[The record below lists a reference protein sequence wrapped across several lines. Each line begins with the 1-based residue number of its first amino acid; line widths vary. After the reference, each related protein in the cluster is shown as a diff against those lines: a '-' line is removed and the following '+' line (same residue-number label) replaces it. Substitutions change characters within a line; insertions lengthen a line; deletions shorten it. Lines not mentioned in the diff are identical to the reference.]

1 MTSLAHYLSN
11 PPLRFK
17 LRAVSFQTYR
27 FGHETMIYCLITS
40 RDLSPCSIRIGLA
53 DIPRCSTMEAALN
66 ITPSPNP
73 NGTESVGQNFDEVE
87 LWLRVVHGVV
97 MSLFLVCSFTGNL
110 IVVLLVATHKKLRYG
125 AIVVC
130 LGVVVA
136 DLLVGL
142 TWTLQSLAGTIA
154 GEWPF
159 GQVACTVMGILWV
172 WVLYA
177 RWLEIAVVSLD
188 RFFTITFIFSYS
200 KFNKPLMIILT
211 ILAWVLPALLRVV
224 PGILTFGEYKFTLI
238 FTTCSINC
246 LDIPDCG
253 SFYVGLYTSFLVIG
267 GILPTILYTIMYCI
281 GRRKRAVMNYRL
293 GTIQVSDSSV
303 TQNGH
308 EPTSSMETSEDTSN
322 GTQNR
327 TPVRRNR
334 TDTLQDRDRR
344 ALVTIAIL
352 FVSLLVTQIPLVVLT
367 WFAQRPEIY
376 QKIPL
381 HVHFVV
387 TYIFLISTIL
397 DPIVIMKNKDF
408 KDAIA
413 HVWKRWRSTNLR
425 PQLSHQNGS
434 TCVSVRVDTSVNFTI
449 IDTTPTSPEVLNR
462 DSTEQI
468 DG

>member
-1 MTSLAHYLSN
+1 MMATVNATATNS
-11 PPLRFK
+11 
-17 LRAVSFQTYR
+17 
-27 FGHETMIYCLITS
+27 
-40 RDLSPCSIRIGLA
+40 
-53 DIPRCSTMEAALN
+53 
-66 ITPSPNP
+66 
-73 NGTESVGQNFDEVE
+73 SVGQNFDEVE

-136 DLLVGL
+136 DFLVGL

-159 GQVACTVMGILWV
+159 GQTACTVMGILWV

-224 PGILTFGEYKFTLI
+224 PGILTFGEYKFSLI
-238 FTTCSINC
+238 YTTCSINC
-246 LDIPDCG
+246 LNVPDCG
-253 SFYVGLYTSFLVIG
+253 SFYVGLYVSFIVVG
-267 GILPTILYTIMYCI
+267 GVVPTILYTIMYCI

-293 GTIQVSDSSV
+293 GTIQVSDSS
-303 TQNGH
+303 TTENGH
-308 EPTSSMETSEDTSN
+308 EHMETSEDTSN
-322 GTQNR
+322 GTQDR
-327 TPVRRNR
+327 TPVRRSR
-334 TDTLQDRDRR
+334 TDALRDRDRR
-344 ALVTIAIL
+344 ALITIAIL
-352 FVSLLVTQIPLVVLT
+352 FVSLLVTQIPLIVFTGL
-367 WFAQRPEIY
+367 AQQREVY

-381 HVHFVV
+381 YVHFLNI
-387 TYIFLISTIL
+387 YIFLISTIL
-397 DPIVIMKNKDF
+397 DPIVIMRNKDF

-413 HVWKRWRSTNLR
+413 QVLKRCKEMCYSTNSR
-425 PQLSHQNGS
+425 QQQARLSHRNS
-434 TCVSVRVDTSVNFTI
+434 SAFLLATRNSTAVTCVNGGIQISEIIHTSLNANSGFSSISEELHASSNVNGEINASPSVSQVQQLTDHAV
-449 IDTTPTSPEVLNR
+449 
-462 DSTEQI
+462 
-468 DG
+468 

>member
-1 MTSLAHYLSN
+1 
-11 PPLRFK
+11 
-17 LRAVSFQTYR
+17 
-27 FGHETMIYCLITS
+27 
-40 RDLSPCSIRIGLA
+40 
-53 DIPRCSTMEAALN
+53 MEAALN
-66 ITPSPNP
+66 VTLRPIPTNA
-73 NGTESVGQNFDEVE
+73 SVGQNFDEVD

-97 MSLFLVCSFTGNL
+97 MSLFLVCGFTGNL

-246 LDIPDCG
+246 LNTPNCG
-253 SFYVGLYTSFLVIG
+253 SFYVGLYTSFIVIG
-267 GILPTILYTIMYCI
+267 GVLPTILYTIMYCI
-281 GRRKRAVMNYRL
+281 GRRKRAAMNYRL
-293 GTIQVSDSSV
+293 VSESSV
-303 TQNGH
+303 TENCH
-308 EPTSSMETSEDTSN
+308 ELMKTSKDTSN

-327 TPVRRNR
+327 TPVRQSR
-334 TDTLQDRDRR
+334 TDALKDRDQR
-344 ALVTIAIL
+344 ALVTNAIL
-352 FVSLLVTQIPLVVLT
+352 FVSLLVTQIPLIVLT
-367 WFAQRPEIY
+367 WLAQRPEIY
-376 QKIPL
+376 LKIPL

-397 DPIVIMKNKDF
+397 DPIVIMRNKDF

-413 HVWKRWRSTNLR
+413 QVLKRWRSTNIC
-425 PQLSHQNGS
+425 PQLSDQNGS
-434 TCVSVRVDTSVNFTI
+434 TYVSVGVDTNKC
-449 IDTTPTSPEVLNR
+449 
-462 DSTEQI
+462 
-468 DG
+468 